1 MFLKTITAM
10 AIDSSKEEV
19 KDEQQHSVT
28 THPKPTPTENQVTT
42 LNVNIQTPNNTS
54 EDQEGPPNTPPL
66 TPLEEVWQE
75 EPLDLPWLEKHP
87 EKLQHSQP
95 SSPAAH
101 QIGPTLLLRCPT
113 LHPDQIRGLQA
124 DPALA

>member
-42 LNVNIQTPNNTS
+42 LNINIQTQGCQVAVAT
-54 EDQEGPPNTPPL
+54 
-66 TPLEEVWQE
+66 
-75 EPLDLPWLEKHP
+75 
-87 EKLQHSQP
+87 
-95 SSPAAH
+95 A
-101 QIGPTLLLRCPT
+101 TLLKCGR
-113 LHPDQIRGLQA
+113 IKS
-124 DPALA
+124 

>member
-1 MFLKTITAM
+1 MYFGPKCGRKVAVMKDLVA
-10 AIDSSKEEV
+10 V
-19 KDEQQHSVT
+19 KG
-28 THPKPTPTENQVTT
+28 PKVAVGLGWSGSEGLLGSGNPV
-42 LNVNIQTPNNTS
+42 QTPNNTS

-113 LHPDQIRGLQA
+113 LHLDQIRGLQA
-124 DPALA
+124 DPAPA